1 MQLTHVC
8 VIYLGCL
15 EAKFESLHSSY
26 QCYKVTINK
35 WNKLQS
41 GSAGR
46 PKYKPK
52 SYKYAAEL
60 SFLDDVTISEKT
72 DENVTT
78 DTSTT
83 DNNDKVCT

>member
-8 VIYLGCL
+8 VIYLGRL
-15 EAKFESLHSSY
+15 EAKFKSLRSSY
-26 QCYKVTINK
+26 QHYQVTINK
-35 WNKLQS
+35 WNKLPS

-46 PKYKPK
+46 PRYKPK
-52 SYKYAAEL
+52 SYKYATEL

-72 DENVTT
+72 DDNVTT
-78 DTSTT
+78 DTSTA